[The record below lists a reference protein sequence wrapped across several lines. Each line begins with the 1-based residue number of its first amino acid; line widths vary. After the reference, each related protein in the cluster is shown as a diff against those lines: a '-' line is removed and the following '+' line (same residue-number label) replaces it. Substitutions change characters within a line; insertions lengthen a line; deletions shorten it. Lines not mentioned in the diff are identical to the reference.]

1 MGLKVFKDN
10 DKKEILSKGVSFLF
24 IRVLGL
30 FAGYAF
36 TYLVAR
42 FYGAEVYGLVV
53 LGFSLFVFIGV
64 LGRLGVDVNLV
75 KFYSSEEKRSDK
87 GLFYRVVLKSFFFSS
102 TLAFILYLT
111 RGFFAN
117 VLFEKPAVETYLIWV
132 ALAIPFWSLTLVCA
146 GYLRAIKMNHWFAFL
161 NNSGRFLFTI
171 LFLMVLWSIVDA
183 PLNAI
188 KAHTFGVIVL
198 AILGFFLC
206 VRHFGGIS
214 LKTESN
220 SWHFLR
226 AAFPMMLSTS
236 MLVLLGWIDTFTLG
250 IYETERN
257 IGIYNVALKLAT
269 LTSFTL
275 QAINSILA
283 PKLADSF
290 RKEKKDQFS
299 KLIRFSTKLNFLTT
313 LVIVILIVV
322 SHKWILALFG
332 SEFVAGS
339 LILLVLCAGQL
350 VNSFSGSVGVILQMT
365 GHQKTYQNIVLAA
378 LLLNIILNFALI
390 PAYGN
395 LGAAIAT
402 ASSMACRNVLAV
414 GYLKRK
420 LGIVSYYDFR

>member
-1 MGLKVFKDN
+1 MNLGILNDN
-10 DKKEILSKGVSFLF
+10 DKKEILSKGASFLF
-24 IRVLGL
+24 IRVVGL
-30 FAGYAF
+30 LAGYVF

-42 FYGAEVYGLVV
+42 FYGAEVYGLIV

-64 LGRLGVDVNLV
+64 LGRLGIDVNLV

-87 GLFYRVVLKSFFFSS
+87 GLFFRVVLKSFFFSS
-102 TLAFILYLT
+102 TLAVILYLT
-111 RGFFAN
+111 KGFFAN
-117 VLFEKPAVETYLIWV
+117 VVFNKPGVEIYLAWV

-171 LFLMVLWSIVDA
+171 LFLAVLWSIADA

-188 KAHTFGVIVL
+188 KAHTFGIMLLAVL
-198 AILGFFLC
+198 AFFLC
-206 VRHFGGIS
+206 VKHFGGIS
-214 LKTESN
+214 LKTESD
-220 SWHFLR
+220 SWLFLR

-250 IYETERN
+250 IYETEQN

-269 LTSFTL
+269 LTSFIL

-290 RKEKKDQFS
+290 RKEEKNQFS
-299 KLIRFSTKLNFLTT
+299 KLIRFSTRLNFLTT
-313 LVIVILIVV
+313 LGIVILIVV
-322 SHKWILALFG
+322 FHKWILALFG
-332 SEFVAGS
+332 SEFVTGS

-365 GHQKTYQNIVLAA
+365 GHQKTYQNIVLVS

-390 PAYGN
+390 PGYGN

-402 ASSMACRNVLAV
+402 ASSMACLNVIAV
-414 GYLKRK
+414 LYLKRK
-420 LGIVSYYDFR
+420 LGIVSYYNFR